1 MKWVGCIPTF
11 YVERKAGVSFTRL
24 YFRGF
29 TRSIF
34 TKITQKMRN
43 IEKIIM
49 EYLFKMIANESVWFF
64 VDHKNFRQ
72 IPISKPFIQ

>member
-1 MKWVGCIPTF
+1 M
-11 YVERKAGVSFTRL
+11 
-24 YFRGF
+24 
-29 TRSIF
+29 F
-34 TKITQKMRN
+34 TKITQKVQN